1 MQNKIC
7 IVTGANAGIGKITAI
22 ELARHGATVVMICRN
37 QERGEAALAEVQA
50 ESGSQQV
57 ELLLADLSV
66 QAEVKQV
73 AQEFKQRY
81 DRLDVLVN
89 NAGGIF
95 MERTTSLDGL
105 EMTFALNHMGYFLLT
120 NQLLDLLKA
129 SQPARIVNVSSNAH
143 RFGDIDLDDLQNEQ
157 KYSGFGAYGQSK
169 LANILFTKELARQ
182 LEGTEIAVNAL
193 HPGFVKTQFGQRNK
207 VNGLMRVLIYKV
219 ISPLFAISP
228 EKGAETS
235 LYLATSSEV
244 EKVTGEYF
252 DKKKISK
259 VSKQANDMEV
269 ARQLWAKSQEL
280 LVV

>member
-1 MQNKIC
+1 MQDKIC
-7 IVTGANAGIGKITAI
+7 IVTGANAGIGKITAT
-22 ELARHGATVVMICRN
+22 ELARRGATVVMICRS
-37 QERGEAALAEVQA
+37 QERGEAALAEVRA

-57 ELLLADLSV
+57 ELLLADFSV
-66 QAEVKQV
+66 QAEVRQV

-95 MERTTSLDGL
+95 MERTTSADGL

-120 NQLLDLLKA
+120 HQLLDLIKS

-143 RFGDIDLDDLQNEQ
+143 RFADIDLDDLQNEQ

-169 LANILFTKELARQ
+169 LANVLFTKELARQ
-182 LEGTEIAVNAL
+182 LEGTQVTVNAL
-193 HPGFVKTQFGQRNK
+193 HPGFVRTQFGQRNP

-219 ISPLFAISP
+219 IAPLFAISP
-228 EKGAETS
+228 EQGAETS
-235 LYLATSSEV
+235 IYLATSPEA
-244 EKVTGEYF
+244 ENITGEYF
-252 DKKKISK
+252 YKNKISK
-259 VSKQANDMEV
+259 VSKQANDGEV

-280 LVV
+280 LVP